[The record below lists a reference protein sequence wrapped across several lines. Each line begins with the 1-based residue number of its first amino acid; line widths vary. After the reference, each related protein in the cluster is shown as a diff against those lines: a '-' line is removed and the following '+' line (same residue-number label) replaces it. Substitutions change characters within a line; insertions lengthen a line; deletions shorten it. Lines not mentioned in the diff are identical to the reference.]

1 MEKRAERSQMHGGY
15 RRQKFFWLFYP
26 DNNHKNKSG
35 TELELPGL
43 IEEGDHNRF
52 PEWLRLK
59 PAILITADQL
69 PQTMFTSSYLYV
81 GEPACQMAGIS
92 SGPRQNAENKAEIQA
107 LKEALAR
114 LEAWMGK

>member
-1 MEKRAERSQMHGGY
+1 MEKRAERSQMPRGY

-52 PEWLRLK
+52 PEWLWLT

-69 PQTMFTSSYLYV
+69 LQTMFLFTGSYLYV

-92 SGPRQNAENKAEIQA
+92 SGPRRIRKTEQVKQE
-107 LKEALAR
+107 
-114 LEAWMGK
+114 